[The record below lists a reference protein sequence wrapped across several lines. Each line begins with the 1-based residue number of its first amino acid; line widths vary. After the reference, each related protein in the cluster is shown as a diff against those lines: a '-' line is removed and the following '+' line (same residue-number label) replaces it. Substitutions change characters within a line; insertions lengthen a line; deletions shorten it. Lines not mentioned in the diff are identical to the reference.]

1 MNESK
6 FEEGGLYRYQ
16 PVGSKTRLRFIT
28 LDKSDP
34 KKNPYGKCV
43 PGNFFKP
50 NELVVVIH
58 VTKKEVWAMTSS
70 DIGILV
76 SGLRMH
82 FKQVRA

>member
-16 PVGSKTRLRFIT
+16 QVGKNKLRFIT
-28 LDKSDP
+28 LDKSNP
-34 KKNPYGKCV
+34 KKYPHGNCI

-76 SGLRMH
+76 SGRMH